1 MADSRIPLYLI
12 TGFLGAPFNVG
23 QFVVGLILATLL
35 AMALY
40 KTPARKYFVYRLDEI
55 K

>member
-1 MADSRIPLYLI
+1 MM
-12 TGFLGAPFNVG
+12 TGILGAPFNVI
-23 QFVVGLILATLL
+23 QFVVGLVLATIL

-40 KTPARKYFVYRLDEI
+40 KTPAEKLFAYRVDEI